1 MIDGGVRIFT
11 KNEKES
17 KLPKNGSKPIPKN
30 KNPLTCNGFL
40 RFWSG

>member
-17 KLPKNGSKPIPKN
+17 KHPKNGSKPIPKT
-30 KNPLTCNGFL
+30 KTHWLAMGF
-40 RFWSG
+40 